1 MSSLKVQ
8 TIRDASGGNAMTVAD
23 INQTRAKHWCNFN
36 GTGVIAAR
44 DSFNLGSLVDN
55 GVGDY
60 SLNMAVAMAN
70 ANYALLQLIGG
81 TATADFFRTY
91 EDVRPRT
98 VSQFSMVSANT
109 SATLMDVAQIGTM
122 TMGDT

>member
-8 TIRDASGGNAMTVAD
+8 TIQDASGGNAMTVAD
-23 INQTRAKHWCNFN
+23 INQTRARHWCNFS

-60 SLNMAVAMAN
+60 SINMAVAMAN

-81 TATADFFRTY
+81 TATAGFFRTY

-109 SATLMDVAQIGTM
+109 SATLMDVAQIGAM
-122 TMGDT
+122 TMGDI